1 MHMAYSL
8 NSTTPYQMTRQYIL
22 TPHLRNRTP
31 IYMNTA
37 GNTRSHG
44 ASISNKRYIY

>member
-8 NSTTPYQMTRQYIL
+8 TLMTPYQMMRRYIL
-22 TPHLRNRTP
+22 TPPWRNRTQ

-37 GNTRSHG
+37 GNARLHG
-44 ASISNKRYIY
+44 ASISNERYVY